1 MAAFMKFQPFVEALA
16 HKGHDLS
23 NDGLKVMLTNTDPGA
38 TSSVLSD
45 VTEIAAGNGYT
56 GGGNASVVVSS
67 AQTDGTYRLVLQDPA
82 TWTAAGGTIGP
93 FQWAVLY
100 NDTATNKDLVGYWN
114 YGTPV
119 TLADGES
126 FSVDFDAA
134 TGVLTLV

>member
-1 MAAFMKFQPFVEALA
+1 MAAFQKFQPFVEALA
-16 HKGHDLS
+16 HKGHDLA
-23 NDGLKVMLTNTDPGA
+23 NDTLKVLLTNEQPVVVSA
-38 TSSVLSD
+38 VLTD
-45 VTEIAAGNGYT
+45 VTEVAAGNGYT
-56 GGGNASVVVSS
+56 AGGNNASIVS
-67 AQTDGTYRLVLQDPA
+67 ATQTDGTFRLVLQDPA
-82 TWTAAGGTIGP
+82 TWTAAGGTVGP

-100 NDTATNKDLVGYWN
+100 NDTATNKDLIGYWN